1 MTINLS
7 FIKTK
12 TGRNKIACDGT
23 NQDSANHTRISNNKV
38 PTNKRLKQT
47 LVFLVSIYLSI
58 DTAFAAKL
66 LTLNLKN
73 NMFEPS
79 IITISKNTKIK
90 LVIINHDDSPEEFD
104 SFDLNR
110 EKVIFANSTATLFVG
125 PLPKGT
131 YYFFGE
137 YHPDTA
143 VGKVIVTDCETTQL
157 DSSGEIE
164 KC

>member
-1 MTINLS
+1 MIIHFS
-7 FIKTK
+7 AIKTK
-12 TGRNKIACDGT
+12 NIKNRDARD
-23 NQDSANHTRISNNKV
+23 
-38 PTNKRLKQT
+38 KQT
-47 LVFLVSIYLSI
+47 RGSARFTKNSAKRVVTHKLFQQLLAFLLSIYLSI
-58 DTAFAAKL
+58 GTAFAAKII
-66 LTLNLKN
+66 TLNLKN
-73 NMFEPS
+73 HMFEPS
-79 IITISKNTKIK
+79 IITISENTKIK

-110 EKVIFANSTATLFVG
+110 EKVIFANSTATMFVG

-143 VGKVIVTDCETTQL
+143 VGKVIVTDCETTEL
-157 DSSGEIE
+157 DSSGEIQ

>member
-1 MTINLS
+1 LTINLS
-7 FIKTK
+7 LLQTK
-12 TGRNKIACDGT
+12 TVSNNVACNGA
-23 NQDSANHTRISNNKV
+23 NQDSANRSRISNNKV

-47 LVFLVSIYLSI
+47 LVFLVSLYLSI

-66 LTLNLKN
+66 VTLNLKN
-73 NMFEPS
+73 HMFEPS
-79 IITISKNTKIK
+79 IITISENAKIK

-110 EKVIFANSTATLFVG
+110 EKVIFANSKATLFVG

-157 DSSGEIE
+157 DSSGKIE

>member
-1 MTINLS
+1 LTIKLS
-7 FIKTK
+7 LLETK
-12 TGRNKIACDGT
+12 TCSNKVASDGA
-23 NQDSANHTRISNNKV
+23 NRDSANRARISNNKA

-58 DTAFAAKL
+58 NTAFAAKL
-66 LTLNLKN
+66 VTLNLKN

-157 DSSGEIE
+157 DSSGKIE

>member
-1 MTINLS
+1 LTIKLS
-7 FIKTK
+7 LLETK
-12 TGRNKIACDGT
+12 FCSNKVASDG
-23 NQDSANHTRISNNKV
+23 ANRDGANRARISNKKA
-38 PTNKRLKQT
+38 PINKRLKQT

-58 DTAFAAKL
+58 NTAFAAKL
-66 LTLNLKN
+66 VTLNLKN

-143 VGKVIVTDCETTQL
+143 VGKVIVTDCETAQL
-157 DSSGEIE
+157 DSSGKIE

>member
-1 MTINLS
+1 MTVHFS
-7 FIKTK
+7 AIKTE
-12 TGRNKIACDGT
+12 TVNNRAACDKATGGESRLT
-23 NQDSANHTRISNNKV
+23 KNRATKAF
-38 PTNKRLKQT
+38 TNKWIRQILT
-47 LVFLVSIYLSI
+47 FLVSLYLSI
-58 DTAFAAKL
+58 GTAFAAKL
-66 LTLNLKN
+66 VTLNLKN
-73 NMFEPS
+73 HMFEPS
-79 IITISKNTKIK
+79 IIKISENTKIK

-143 VGKVIVTDCETTQL
+143 VGKVIVADCETEQL
-157 DSSGEIE
+157 DSSGDIQE
-164 KC
+164 C

>member
-1 MTINLS
+1 MTITLS
-7 FIKTK
+7 FLKTK
-12 TGRNKIACDGT
+12 TVSNKVACNGA
-23 NQDSANHTRISNNKV
+23 NQDSAKRTRTSNNKV

-47 LVFLVSIYLSI
+47 FVFLVSIYLSI

-66 LTLNLKN
+66 VTLNLKN

>member
-1 MTINLS
+1 MTITLS
-7 FIKTK
+7 LLQTK
-12 TGRNKIACDGT
+12 TVSNDVACNCA
-23 NQDSANHTRISNNKV
+23 NQDSANRSRISNNKV

-47 LVFLVSIYLSI
+47 LVLLISIYLSI

-66 LTLNLKN
+66 VTLNLKN

-143 VGKVIVTDCETTQL
+143 VGKVVVTDCEATQL
-157 DSSGEIE
+157 DSSGEIA